1 MGRTKKS
8 SVDSQGMYGRVW
20 EVHIVCLRVGRQG
33 QEQVA
38 NPGSEHRMVRD
49 FVALAVASQDDV
61 VAEEQTTGVGGDREQ
76 NMVEFARLGLELLKR
91 VMVEEGDSSKIG
103 KI

>member
-8 SVDSQGMYGRVW
+8 SVDLQGMYGRVW
-20 EVHIVCLRVGRQG
+20 EVHIVCLRAGRQG

-38 NPGSEHRMVRD
+38 SPGSEHP
-49 FVALAVASQDDV
+49 LAVASQDDV

-91 VMVEEGDSSKIG
+91 VMVEKGDSSKIG